1 MDSQRFDKE
10 YKDFIAS
17 NQAPADLKN
26 LWKEL
31 EPNLPPQKKRRRFIP
46 FLFLGLGLIFLVWK
60 IAGFTFTKTEVANT
74 SISESSVKIENNLN
88 QNNST
93 QNNPT
98 DDDSTND
105 EQTQNDKLKTQAE
118 SKPLTQ
124 ESRSTKLPVDQKNL
138 RMGVSREAMVND
150 AVPSK
155 VQLRNTTTQKLP
167 LENTSDLINNKITPN
182 VNQENRIVPAE
193 TLTKESI
200 GVDVGLGKDE
210 LINDPRSAVD
220 FYSLPLLSLNQFKL
234 TPWQVSMD
242 QVDFVK
248 GKSLQEVKTK
258 GGSSIEFGA
267 SLLIPSFRDGSN
279 TQSNLG
285 VELDQYLELSYG
297 YKFYVDYKYAFDSG
311 VVVGLGLSSSTIVET
326 FKIQEEF
333 ITEGILFN
341 EEAFKFNDDFIG
353 ADQLGVTT
361 TAYNIFNRNSFHL
374 FDLVPSIGYRTEGR
388 LSFGLDLQALINL
401 SQSYT
406 GSLIDEDMELLKS
419 GELFEERKF
428 KRVGGALK
436 ASLAYDLTDRIQ
448 ANLNLSYSQR
458 GIIEI
463 ESGNFN
469 VDAMNVID
477 AGMGLRYSF

>member
-26 LWKEL
+26 LWEEL
-31 EPNLPPQKKRRRFIP
+31 EPNLPAQKKRRRFIP
-46 FLFLGLGLIFLVWK
+46 FLFLGLGLILLVWK
-60 IAGFTFTKTEVANT
+60 IAGFTFTNTEVANT
-74 SISESSVKIENNLN
+74 SISESIVEKENNLN
-88 QNNST
+88 QNDLAK
-93 QNNPT
+93 NNPT
-98 DDDSTND
+98 DDDSTNN
-105 EQTQNDKLKTQAE
+105 EQTQYDKLKTKAE

-124 ESRSTKLPVDQKNL
+124 ESQSTKLPVDQKNL

-182 VNQENRIVPAE
+182 FNRESRIVPSG
-193 TLTKESI
+193 TSTNGNI
-200 GVDVGLGKDE
+200 GVGLGKDE
-210 LINDPRSAVD
+210 LISVPRSAID

-234 TPWQVSMD
+234 PPWQVSMD
-242 QVDFVK
+242 QVDFEK
-248 GKSLQEVKTK
+248 GKSLQEVISKS
-258 GGSSIEFGA
+258 GSSIEFGA
-267 SLLIPSFRDGSN
+267 SILIPSFRDGSN

-285 VELDQYLELSYG
+285 MKLDQYLELSYG
-297 YKFYVDYKYAFDSG
+297 YKFYVDYKYAFESG
-311 VVVGLGLSSSTIVET
+311 VVFGLGLSSSTIVET

-333 ITEGILFN
+333 IAEGILFN

-361 TAYNIFNRNSFHL
+361 TAYNIFNRNSFQL
-374 FDLVPSIGYRTEGR
+374 FDLVPSIGYRIEGR

-436 ASLAYDLTDRIQ
+436 ASLAYDLTDRLQ

-458 GIIEI
+458 GIMEI

-477 AGMGLRYSF
+477 AGMSLRYSF